1 MKSEFWLERW
11 QKGEIGFHQ
20 PQFNNYLTQYW
31 PQLDLPAA
39 GRVFVPLCGKSLD
52 MLWLRQQGHGV
63 VGCELSDQAVLAFW
77 EENDLECTCHPSS
90 THIRFQGD
98 EIALL
103 VGDYFQLTPADLA
116 GVTAV
121 FDRAALIALPPEMR
135 PAYVEQMAQLLPSG
149 AQMLLVT
156 MEYPQQEMA
165 GPPFSVPAAEVE
177 SLYTPHF
184 EVELLESVSTLDDNP
199 RFRQRGLTALQ
210 ETVWQLQRR

>member
-1 MKSEFWLERW
+1 MKQEFWLERW

-20 PQFNNYLTQYW
+20 AEFNGYLTRYW
-31 PQLDLPAA
+31 PQLGLS
-39 GRVFVPLCGKSLD
+39 GGERVFVPLCGKSLD

-77 EENDLECTCHPSS
+77 EENDLECTCHPAAS
-90 THIRFQGD
+90 HIRFQGD

-121 FDRAALIALPPEMR
+121 FDRAALIAMPPEMR
-135 PAYVEQMAQLLPSG
+135 PGYVAQMARLLPSG

-156 MEYPQQEMA
+156 MEYHQHEMS
-165 GPPFSVPAAEVE
+165 GPPFTVAADEVE
-177 SLYTPHF
+177 ELYAPHF

-199 RFRQRGLTALQ
+199 RFRQRGLTALG
-210 ETVWQLQRR
+210 EKVWRLRRR